1 MPSAPGTLMAHGEER
16 ALPPVNETLKGSE
29 GAPDAQ
35 GGGAADGALGIPSD
49 QRLKLFISTPF
60 RSWGGPKAFPN
71 AVFGAGD
78 ATKAAYVRALVD
90 EIESASQGMD
100 GMVVDEVEFGG
111 GPASSLTSGQLSQVM
126 RAVRKCY
133 RLAPN
138 VVVRLRDVPGGVTVD
153 FAGFCKNAGAD
164 WVELEVLST
173 DVSSLKSMG
182 LPPSLSSTV
191 NCFQVV
197 YFAGAPAL
205 GILFADWVE
214 LEVLSTDVSSL
225 KSMGLPPSLSSTVNC
240 FQVVY
245 FAGAPA
251 LGILLDGSYDSN
263 PQAFRRS
270 VIEALARSPLF
281 VRAVHLDDG
290 QRASLGELCEAR
302 GLQSFGDD
310 LWGRPEFTGFPPAR
324 SPLFVR
330 AVHLDDGQRA
340 SLGELC
346 EARGLQSFG
355 DDLWGRPEFTGF
367 PPAAANQLGFGLGAE
382 SVFDGIRFKTTSD
395 LGLYC
400 AQSADFGA
408 IATRVCDLGACGCVG

>member
-205 GILFADWVE
+205 GIL
-214 LEVLSTDVSSL
+214 
-225 KSMGLPPSLSSTVNC
+225 
-240 FQVVY
+240 
-245 FAGAPA
+245 
-251 LGILLDGSYDSN
+251 LDGSYDSN

-270 VIEALARSPLF
+270 VIEAL
-281 VRAVHLDDG
+281 
-290 QRASLGELCEAR
+290 
-302 GLQSFGDD
+302 
-310 LWGRPEFTGFPPAR
+310 AR